1 VTDNLL
7 KERRVRRTGEERG
20 DEGEGSREEFEEM

>member
-7 KERRVRRTGEERG
+7 KERRVRTGEERG
-20 DEGEGSREEFEEM
+20 DEGEGSREEFEER